1 MNANDELS
9 RHTSTDGYHKYTMNL
24 VITDGAKALADRF
37 ECYWFVDIVVS
48 YQRQLKGHEFQVWH
62 LVKYGE
68 CKATVTCTDGN
79 DKVLVRQHIPFTD
92 FTADEATVWVELDC
106 ILLPSE
112 H

>member
-1 MNANDELS
+1 MNANDLLS
-9 RHTSTDGYHKYTMNL
+9 RHTSTDGYHKYTRGM
-24 VITDGAKALADRF
+24 VITDGAKALADKF
-37 ECYWFVDIVVS
+37 QCYWFLDIVVS
-48 YQRQLKGHEFQVWH
+48 YQRQLKGQEFQVWH

-92 FTADEATVWVELDC
+92 FTADEATLWLEGSI
-106 ILLPSE
+106 ILIPSE